1 MIETQHCMNL
11 LSNLGLETSAECLES
26 CLSQATKQ
34 KSTYVDFLTKLLN
47 TEQDVRQQRSY
58 ETRLKLSRLPQKKD
72 LDSFDFNFQ
81 PSLDE
86 QQIRELATLNFA
98 VRKENL
104 VLLGPPGVGKSHLGM
119 ALCMEAIKKGLIA
132 YFTTM
137 DRLMDDLVRADLD
150 GRLAKRW
157 KVYRRPDLL
166 MIDEIGYKPLDKVTG
181 NLFFQL
187 VCLRYEKGSL
197 ILTSNKGFSDWGE
210 LMGNTAMATA
220 ILDRLLHHAH
230 VINIR
235 GGSYRMKERKQF
247 LDLVDLKE
255 PIKTKQQSEAGQF

>member
-1 MIETQHCMNL
+1 MLETQHCMNL
-11 LSNLGLETSAECLES
+11 LETLGLATSAEYLES
-26 CLSQATKQ
+26 CLSRASKQ
-34 KSTYVDFLTKLLN
+34 KSTYVSFLTELLDA
-47 TEQDVRQQRSY
+47 EQKVRQQRSY
-58 ETRLKLSRLPQKKD
+58 ETRLKLSHLPQKKD
-72 LDSFDFNFQ
+72 LDSFDFSFQ

-98 VRKENL
+98 THKDNL

-119 ALCMEAIKKGLIA
+119 ALCMEAIKKGMIA

-137 DRLMDDLVRADLD
+137 DRLLEDLGRADRD
-150 GRLAKRW
+150 GKLSKRW

-166 MIDEIGYKPLDKVTG
+166 MIDEIGYKPLDQVTG

-187 VCLRYEKGSL
+187 VCLRYEKGSM
-197 ILTSNKGFSDWGE
+197 ILTSNKGFEDWGE
-210 LMGNTAMATA
+210 MMGNVAMATA

-235 GGSYRMKERKQF
+235 GRSFRMKERKEF
-247 LDLVDLKE
+247 LNGTE
-255 PIKTKQQSEAGQF
+255 TKLRGEAGQF

>member
-1 MIETQHCMNL
+1 MLETQNCMNL
-11 LSNLGLETSAECLES
+11 LNNLGLATSAAYLEA

-34 KSTYVDFLTKLLN
+34 KSTYVHFLTELLN
-47 TEQDVRQQRSY
+47 AEQDVRQQRSY
-58 ETRLKLSRLPQKKD
+58 ETRLKLSRLPHKKD
-72 LDSFDFNFQ
+72 LDSFDFHFQ

-98 VRKENL
+98 ARKENL

-119 ALCMEAIKKGLIA
+119 AICMEAIKKGMIA

-137 DRLMDDLVRADLD
+137 DRLLDDLGRADRD

-166 MIDEIGYKPLDKVTG
+166 MVDEIGYKPLDQVTG

-187 VCLRYEKGSL
+187 VCLRYEKGSM
-197 ILTSNKGFSDWGE
+197 ILTSNKGFADWGE

-235 GGSYRMKERKQF
+235 GGSYRMKERKES
-247 LDLVDLKE
+247 LALMDTL
-255 PIKTKQQSEAGQF
+255 QSESFKQ